1 MGAGFWYEAARPA
14 PWTLGVAAFVPMLPF
29 LLTALLLVVADEGA
43 PVRPVPEL
51 ARSPRVDG
59 VLSDFRGG
67 AVVSAKP
74 LEGPSASITTRVGAF
89 RDTLFLA
96 IDVKDDAITDRD
108 RLTLALHFPEAGVTA
123 GGAVFRF
130 GSTGKLAARPEDGTP
145 AAALEL
151 VEAATRR
158 TRTGMTLEVGIPARA
173 LPRFPARDPLVMELC
188 ISYDDADSGSPQP
201 SKEVSTCATG
211 TPPPELLSFPPGFRQ
226 SIRPHPPAEVLT
238 LEGRAGGWL
247 GFGEQIDPKWVL
259 GDRPLNEVSL
269 RMLVSDAPI
278 DPAAV
283 RVSIPAGMHLPGGKA
298 LLAVLTGQDPF
309 GADDSCAPE
318 REMRLALFM
327 VKGRVG
333 ERVLNWPAMS
343 CALGR
348 ALSVSLD
355 EDGELSVGYSS
366 GATVRFTW
374 DGDHF
379 ERVEYGL
386 L

>member
-1 MGAGFWYEAARPA
+1 
-14 PWTLGVAAFVPMLPF
+14 MLPV
-29 LLTALLLVVADEGA
+29 LLAATLLAAADEA
-43 PVRPVPEL
+43 PVRRVPEL

-59 VLSDFRGG
+59 VLNDLRGG
-67 AVVSAKP
+67 ITPSAKP
-74 LEGPSASITTRVGAF
+74 LEGPSATITTRVAAF

-96 IDVKDDAITDRD
+96 LDIKDDDITDRD
-108 RLTLALHFPEAGVTA
+108 RLTLALHFPDSGVTA

-130 GSTGKLAARPEDGTP
+130 SPAGKLAARAEDGTP
-145 AAALEL
+145 AGAVEM

-158 TRTGMTLEVGIPARA
+158 TRTGMTLEVAIPARA

-188 ISYDDADSGSPQP
+188 LSYDDADADSAQAA
-201 SKEVSTCATG
+201 KEVSTCTTG
-211 TPPPELLSFPPGFRQ
+211 MPPPDLLALPPGFRQ
-226 SIRPHPPAEVLT
+226 SIKPRPPAEVLT
-238 LEGRAGGWL
+238 LEGRPGGWL
-247 GFGEQIDPKWVL
+247 GFGEQVDPKWVL

-269 RMLVSDAPI
+269 RMLVSDVPI
-278 DPAAV
+278 DPEAV
-283 RVSIPAGMHLPGGKA
+283 RISIPAGMHLPGGKA
-298 LLAVLTGQDPF
+298 LLAVLTGQDPY
-309 GADDSCAPE
+309 GADDSCGPE

-366 GATVRFTW
+366 GATVRFNW